1 MEETRTYEYKPVDQ
15 LVFSDDFMF
24 GAVMSEPEI
33 CKGVLELLLR
43 IKIDHIEYPELQK
56 PMNPFYTK
64 KGVRLDVY
72 VADSG
77 RVFDVECQSYKA
89 ESIGKRA
96 RYYQSML
103 DIGSLAR
110 GASYTELKES
120 YVIFICL
127 SDPFE
132 AGLPAYTFER
142 RCRESEDVALG
153 DETHHIIFNAAA
165 YEKEADPEIKAFLA
179 FVKNNKAESD
189 LTREIATVV
198 QTKKFEQS
206 FINEY
211 LAWTLHDQDVEMRIK
226 KEQALATARRMLASG
241 KYGMDEISDISG
253 LTMQDIQ
260 ALSANP

>member
-1 MEETRTYEYKPVDQ
+1 MSAFLDLSYHTIYTGGMEETRTYEYKPVDQ
-15 LVFSDDFMF
+15 FVFSDDFMF

-43 IKIDHIEYPELQK
+43 VKIDHIEYPELQK

-103 DIGSLAR
+103 DIGSLER

-142 RCRESEDVALG
+142 RCRESEDVALS
-153 DETHHIIFNAAA
+153 IRLSI
-165 YEKEADPEIKAFLA
+165 EA
-179 FVKNNKAESD
+179 VKR
-189 LTREIATVV
+189 LIAR
-198 QTKKFEQS
+198 
-206 FINEY
+206 
-211 LAWTLHDQDVEMRIK
+211 DR
-226 KEQALATARRMLASG
+226 
-241 KYGMDEISDISG
+241 
-253 LTMQDIQ
+253 
-260 ALSANP
+260 

>member
-15 LVFSDDFMF
+15 LVYADDFMF
-24 GAVMSEPEI
+24 GAVMSDPKI
-33 CKGVLELLLR
+33 CKGVLELLLQV
-43 IKIDHIEYPELQK
+43 KIDHIEYPELQK
-56 PMNPFYTK
+56 SINPFYTQ

-72 VADSG
+72 VADSN

-110 GASYTELKES
+110 GASYSDLKES

-132 AGLPAYTFER
+132 AGIPVYTFER
-142 RCRESEDVALG
+142 KCKESEEVNLG
-153 DETHHIIFNAAA
+153 DETHHVMFNAAA
-165 YEKEADPEIKAFLA
+165 YEQEPNPEIKAFLA

-189 LTREIATVV
+189 LTREIATMV

-211 LAWTLHDQDVEMRIK
+211 LAWSMHDKDVEMRGREAGRM
-226 KEQALATARRMLASG
+226 EQALETARILKLSGIDPAIISQSTGLAL
-241 KYGMDEISDISG
+241 EDIS
-253 LTMQDIQ
+253 
-260 ALSANP
+260 ALR